1 MTLFLVNI
9 NFYGCH
15 VVGHFVRS
23 VVVCWLWFSQVW
35 GVDCRSPPSL
45 FLGLGD
51 PLLFASLE
59 SWEARRALR
68 SLAAV
73 RKATT
78 SSGYGPLRTS
88 SNYFNGIKANMWLI
102 YAAHVIM
109 LQLLSAGYPSYCE
122 IKSLRQWHC
131 PLSCS
136 RVSFHWF
143 WTTPNR
149 SNGLKWGSFAAQQD
163 QSPKWISGPFHYSL
177 DIDSS
182 AETFQRDT
190 FAALRTF

>member
-1 MTLFLVNI
+1 MAIKKTWFFFLVNI

-51 PLLFASLE
+51 PLLFASLK

-136 RVSFHWF
+136 RVSFHGFGQPPIDRTGWSGDHLQPSKTKAPNEYPAHPTTL
-143 WTTPNR
+143 WT
-149 SNGLKWGSFAAQQD
+149 
-163 QSPKWISGPFHYSL
+163 
-177 DIDSS
+177 
-182 AETFQRDT
+182 
-190 FAALRTF
+190 